1 MNSIK
6 YILFFSIII
15 SLLFPLKHSVLD
27 FVFGQMIN
35 DSSVNSFNN
44 NNNSI
49 PSQSTIEPTIKPKVD
64 VIIEGTPSDDKIK
77 GGDGDDTIDGGDG
90 YDMLYGGRG
99 DDKIDGGN
107 GNDTINGEFGND
119 RLKGGDGNDK
129 ITGERGNDKLEG
141 GKGDDKLFGG
151 KNDDE
156 LDGGKGN
163 DTADGGEGADELIGG
178 VGADTFVCDQFDTII
193 DFNSDEG
200 DKIIGE
206 CTAEDH
212 AKPILSQGNIPL
224 SSSSNKK

>member
-1 MNSIK
+1 MNSIR

-15 SLLFPLKHSVLD
+15 SLLFPLEHSVLD
-27 FVFGQMIN
+27 FVSGQMIN

-64 VIIEGTPSDDKIK
+64 VIIEGTLSDDKIK

-90 YDMLYGGRG
+90 DDMLYGGRG
-99 DDKIDGGN
+99 DDKI
-107 GNDTINGEFGND
+107 
-119 RLKGGDGNDK
+119 
-129 ITGERGNDKLEG
+129 EG

-163 DTADGGEGADELIGG
+163 DTVDGGEGADELIGG

-212 AKPILSQGNIPL
+212 AKPTSSQGNLPL
-224 SSSSNKK
+224 SFSSNKK

>member
-1 MNSIK
+1 MNSIR
-6 YILFFSIII
+6 YILFFSIVI
-15 SLLFPLKHSVLD
+15 SLLFPLEHSVLD
-27 FVFGQMIN
+27 FVSGQMIN

-64 VIIEGTPSDDKIK
+64 VIIEGTLSDDKIK
-77 GGDGDDTIDGGDG
+77 GGDGDDTI
-90 YDMLYGGRG
+90 
-99 DDKIDGGN
+99 
-107 GNDTINGEFGND
+107 
-119 RLKGGDGNDK
+119 
-129 ITGERGNDKLEG
+129 EG

-178 VGADTFVCDQFDTII
+178 AGADTFVCDQFDTII
-193 DFNSDEG
+193 DFNSAEG
-200 DKIIGE
+200 DKIIGQ

-212 AKPILSQGNIPL
+212 AKPTLSQGNL
-224 SSSSNKK
+224 SSFSSSNKK